1 MNKEQ
6 IKTNLSLGVAAIL
19 SLIASLFLLTSCSPP
34 SDANESDHA
43 GVLTETESG
52 HTVAFAAE
60 KWDDTFSVTPSAK
73 KSGTV
78 QFALTKIV
86 DGKTELFDSATVK
99 YGDFAVFDDVH
110 GAYSVVA
117 TAIGLNGEKDTLY
130 GADILKR
137 NDVDTVVVG
146 VRKPA
151 TLQISTDYK
160 IWENSDSVSV
170 FAKGDTLC
178 ITGTLAC
185 KQVTKEDIKQGYVTL
200 GNIPLFNN
208 GDVAKQI
215 EISNGEDFRAVGVT
229 LNLNAGDTLFVDNVL
244 SIKHLY
250 DIELTLPKSDLF
262 DSLGEYS
269 LDSLIV
275 SIHFWYNSKSYIRSA
290 NYYTDKFIDAQ
301 KNILLGPRYS
311 RVFAEDSIRAWYV
324 IPKMDS
330 TTTLTAFDGD
340 INWGNVPSS
349 YDRIREFISEPVTDS
364 LLTTRKVFTDNN
376 SFALSFWFELD
387 SLEKDGR
394 LFYSGTDSLG
404 FEIRRCEKDSTALC
418 AKIYNGIDSISTD
431 SIEYG
436 KANVIDGKLHHYSFV
451 IHNKHLTIAIDGETI
466 RDTDIKLST
475 EFFDL
480 EEIYTGSAP
489 VEDVMLYSFGDFI
502 KYKSD
507 KNWTRLKAWLYAFYE
522 MQKQVLFADNK
533 L

>member
-1 MNKEQ
+1 MKKEQ
-6 IKTNLSLGVAAIL
+6 IKSYLSLVVAAIL
-19 SLIASLFLLTSCSPP
+19 SQVVACSPP
-34 SDANESDHA
+34 NDAHESNHA

-52 HTVAFAAE
+52 HTVAFAIE
-60 KWDDTFSVTPSAK
+60 KWEDSFTTTPFAK

-99 YGDFAVFDDVH
+99 FGDFAVFEDVH

-117 TAIGLNGEKDTLY
+117 TAAGVNGEKDTLY
-130 GADILKR
+130 GVEVLKR
-137 NDVDTVVVG
+137 NDIDTIIVG

-170 FAKGDTLC
+170 FAQGDTLC

-185 KQVTKEDIKQGYVTL
+185 KQITKEDLDQGYITL
-200 GNIPLFNN
+200 NNIPLFNE
-208 GDVAKQI
+208 GDIAKQI

-275 SIHFWYNSKSYIRSA
+275 PIHFWYNSKSYIRSA
-290 NYYTDKFIDAQ
+290 SYYTDKFIDAQ

-311 RVFAEDSIRAWYV
+311 RVFAEDSFYAWYV

-330 TTTLTAFDGD
+330 TTTLTAFEGD
-340 INWGNVPSS
+340 INWGNAPSS
-349 YDRIREFISEPVTDS
+349 YDRIREFVSEPVTDS

-394 LFYSGTDSLG
+394 LFYSGNDSLG
-404 FEIRRCEKDSTALC
+404 FEIRRSEKDSTALC
-418 AKIYNGIDSISTD
+418 VKIYNGIDTASTD
-431 SIEYG
+431 SMEYG
-436 KANVIDGKLHHYSFV
+436 KANVIDGKRHHYSFV
-451 IHNKHLTIAIDGETI
+451 MHKKHLTIAIDGETI

-489 VEDVMLYSFGDFI
+489 VQDVMFYSFGDYI
-502 KYKSD
+502 KQSGE
-507 KNWTRLKAWLYAFYE
+507 KNWYRLKAWLYAYYM
-522 MQKQVLFADNK
+522 MQL
-533 L
+533 

>member
-1 MNKEQ
+1 MTRREMTKFA
-6 IKTNLSLGVAAIL
+6 TLAFSMAT
-19 SLIASLFLLTSCSPP
+19 LFSACAMPEDNGTST
-34 SDANESDHA
+34 A

-52 HTVAFAAE
+52 HTVAFAISE
-60 KWDDTFSVTPSAK
+60 ELELDHVMVPKSAK
-73 KSGTV
+73 KSGKV
-78 QFALTKIV
+78 QFALTRIV
-86 DGKTELFDSATVK
+86 DGKTELMDSATVE
-99 YGDFAVFDDVH
+99 YGDYAVFEDIT

-117 TAIGLNGEKDTLY
+117 TVIGMDGEKDTLY

-137 NDVDTVVVG
+137 NDIDTVVVG

-275 SIHFWYNSKSYIRSA
+275 PIHFWYDSKSYIRSA
-290 NYYTDKFIDAQ
+290 SYYTDKFIDAQ
-301 KNILLGPRYS
+301 NNILLGPRYS
-311 RVFAEDSIRAWYV
+311 RVFAEDSFYAWYV

-330 TTTLTAFDGD
+330 TTTLTAFKGD
-340 INWGNVPSS
+340 INWDNVPSS
-349 YDRIREFISEPVTDS
+349 YDRIREFVSEPVTDS
-364 LLTTRKVFTDNN
+364 LLTTRKVFTDS

-418 AKIYNGIDSISTD
+418 ARIYNGIDTVSTD

-436 KANVIDGKLHHYSFV
+436 KASVIDGKRHHYSFV
-451 IHNKHLTIAIDGETI
+451 IHKKHLTIAIDGETV
-466 RDTDIKLST
+466 RDTDLKLST
-475 EFFDL
+475 EFFKL

-489 VEDVMLYSFGDFI
+489 AQDVMLYSFGDFI

-522 MQKQVLFADNK
+522 MQK
-533 L
+533 

>member
-1 MNKEQ
+1 MTKFA
-6 IKTNLSLGVAAIL
+6 TLAFSMAT
-19 SLIASLFLLTSCSPP
+19 LFSACAMPEDNGTST
-34 SDANESDHA
+34 A

-52 HTVAFAAE
+52 HTVAFTLHSYVDE
-60 KWDDTFSVTPSAK
+60 YNPKQSAK
-73 KSGTV
+73 V
-78 QFALTKIV
+78 NFALTKIE
-86 DGKTELFDSATVK
+86 DGKTKLLDSATVK
-99 YGDFAVFDDVH
+99 YGDYAVFEDIT

-117 TAIGLNGEKDTLY
+117 TATGLNGEKDTLY

-185 KQVTKEDIKQGYVTL
+185 KQVTKEDIKQGYATL

-275 SIHFWYNSKSYIRSA
+275 PIHFWYNSNSYIRSA
-290 NYYTDKFIDAQ
+290 SYYTDKFIDAQ

-311 RVFAEDSIRAWYV
+311 RVFAEDSFYAWYV

-330 TTTLTAFDGD
+330 TTTLTAFEGD
-340 INWGNVPSS
+340 INWDNVPSS
-349 YDRIREFISEPVTDS
+349 YDRIREFVSEPVTDS
-364 LLTTRKVFTDNN
+364 LLTTRKVFTDS

-387 SLEKDGR
+387 NLEKDGR

-418 AKIYNGIDSISTD
+418 TRIYNGIDTSSTD

-436 KANVIDGKLHHYSFV
+436 KANVIDGKRHHYSFV
-451 IHNKHLTIAIDGETI
+451 IHKKHLTIAIDGETV
-466 RDTDIKLST
+466 RDTDLKLST
-475 EFFDL
+475 EFFKL

-489 VEDVMLYSFGDFI
+489 AQDVMLYSFGDFI

-522 MQKQVLFADNK
+522 MQK
-533 L
+533 

>member
-1 MNKEQ
+1 MKKEQ
-6 IKTNLSLGVAAIL
+6 IKSYLSLVVAAIL
-19 SLIASLFLLTSCSPP
+19 SQVVACSPP
-34 SDANESDHA
+34 NDAHESNHA

-52 HTVAFAAE
+52 HTVAFAIE
-60 KWDDTFSVTPSAK
+60 KWEDSFTTTPFAK

-99 YGDFAVFDDVH
+99 FGDFAIFEDVH

-117 TAIGLNGEKDTLY
+117 TAAGVNGEKDTLY
-130 GADILKR
+130 GVEVLKR
-137 NDVDTVVVG
+137 NDIDTVIVG

-160 IWENSDSVSV
+160 IRENSDSVSV
-170 FAKGDTLC
+170 FAQGDTLC

-185 KQVTKEDIKQGYVTL
+185 KQITKEDIKQGFVVL
-200 GNIPLFNN
+200 ENIPLFDN
-208 GDVAKQI
+208 GDAAKQI
-215 EISNGEDFRAVGVT
+215 EISNGEDFRAVGVN
-229 LNLNAGDTLFVDNVL
+229 LDLNAGDTLFVDNVL
-244 SIKHLY
+244 NIKRLY
-250 DIELTLPKSDLF
+250 DIELSLPKSDLF

-275 SIHFWYNSKSYIRSA
+275 PIHFWYNSKSYIRSA
-290 NYYTDKFIDAQ
+290 SYYTDKFIDAQ

-311 RVFAEDSIRAWYV
+311 RVFAEDSFYAWYV

-330 TTTLTAFDGD
+330 VTTLTAFEGD
-340 INWGNVPSS
+340 INWGNAIP
-349 YDRIREFISEPVTDS
+349 YGRIREFVSEPVTDS
-364 LLTTRKVFTDNN
+364 LLTTYTVFTDS

-418 AKIYNGIDSISTD
+418 TRIYNGIDTSSTD

-436 KANVIDGKLHHYSFV
+436 KANVIDGKRHHYSFV
-451 IHNKHLTIAIDGETI
+451 IHKKHLTIAIDGETV
-466 RDTDIKLST
+466 RDTDIKFST
-475 EFFDL
+475 EFFKL
-480 EEIYTGSAP
+480 EGIYTGSAP
-489 VEDVMLYSFGDFI
+489 AQDVMLYSFGDFI

-522 MQKQVLFADNK
+522 MQK
-533 L
+533 

>member
-1 MNKEQ
+1 MSRREMK
-6 IKTNLSLGVAAIL
+6 K
-19 SLIASLFLLTSCSPP
+19 IATLAFSMATLFNACAMPEDNGTST
-34 SDANESDHA
+34 A

-52 HTVAFAAE
+52 HTVAFAISE
-60 KWDDTFSVTPSAK
+60 ELELDHVVVPKSAK
-73 KSGTV
+73 KSGKV
-78 QFALTKIV
+78 QFALTRIV
-86 DGKTELFDSATVK
+86 DGKTELMDTATVK
-99 YGDFAVFDDVH
+99 YGDYAVFEDIT
-110 GAYSVVA
+110 GTYSVVA

-137 NDVDTVVVG
+137 NDIDTVHVLVQ
-146 VRKPA
+146 KPA
-151 TLQISTDYK
+151 TLRISTNYK
-160 IWENSDSVSV
+160 IWENSDSVNV

-200 GNIPLFNN
+200 GNIPLFDND
-208 GDVAKQI
+208 DVAKQI

-275 SIHFWYNSKSYIRSA
+275 PIHFWYNSKSYIRSA
-290 NYYTDKFIDAQ
+290 SYYTDKFIDAQ

-311 RVFAEDSIRAWYV
+311 RVFAEDSFYAWYV

-330 TTTLTAFDGD
+330 VTTLTAFEGD
-340 INWGNVPSS
+340 INWDNVPSS
-349 YDRIREFISEPVTDS
+349 YDRIREFVSEPVTDS
-364 LLTTRKVFTDNN
+364 LLTTRTVFTDS

-387 SLEKDGR
+387 NLEKDGR

-418 AKIYNGIDSISTD
+418 TRIYNGIDTSSTD

-436 KANVIDGKLHHYSFV
+436 KANVIDGKRHHYSFV
-451 IHNKHLTIAIDGETI
+451 IHKKHLTIAIDGETV

-475 EFFDL
+475 EFFKL

-489 VEDVMLYSFGDFI
+489 AQDVMLYSFGDFI

-522 MQKQVLFADNK
+522 MQK
-533 L
+533 